1 MTTATISAVLP
12 RLRRRSELGLI
23 LFSAVIIGGAY
34 TLASLG
40 RTASIPANIGPFLG
54 VVVGLVLIAHLAV
67 RRLAPA
73 ADGILLPVAG
83 LLNGLGYVVIARLD
97 QKLAG
102 LQAAWTAVGILAFV
116 LTLLVVRRTRDLQA
130 HRYTFA
136 LVGVGLLLLPLLP
149 GIGRPVLGARVWV
162 FLGPMSFQPG
172 EVAKI
177 CLVIFLAAYLVE
189 KRELLG
195 MATWPRF
202 RPVLP
207 DLKHLGPILAA
218 VGIALLV
225 LVFENDFGQS
235 LLLVTLFIVMLWVAT
250 ERSTYLVVGFG
261 LFAAGA
267 YAAWQKVTHVRARFT
282 IWLNP
287 WSSYDRNGYQ
297 IVQGAF
303 AMSWGGVAGTGL
315 GLGSP
320 GLVPESQNDFIFAVI
335 GEELGVLGST
345 LVLVA
350 YLMIIGAGLR
360 IAAQAESAFDK
371 LLAVG
376 VTALLGF
383 QSFIII
389 AGVTR
394 VLPLTGVA
402 LPFVSYGGSS
412 LVSSY
417 VLLAL
422 LMRVSDES
430 TRKRLA
436 NEAAR

>member
-97 QKLAG
+97 QRLAG

-172 EVAKI
+172 EVAKVLKVLDERERTI
-177 CLVIFLAAYLVE
+177 LCLRFGLDGGGERTLEEVAEHFGLTRERIRQIEARAMSKLRHPSADVGA
-189 KRELLG
+189 RELLE
-195 MATWPRF
+195 
-202 RPVLP
+202 
-207 DLKHLGPILAA
+207 A
-218 VGIALLV
+218 V
-225 LVFENDFGQS
+225 
-235 LLLVTLFIVMLWVAT
+235 
-250 ERSTYLVVGFG
+250 
-261 LFAAGA
+261 
-267 YAAWQKVTHVRARFT
+267 
-282 IWLNP
+282 
-287 WSSYDRNGYQ
+287 
-297 IVQGAF
+297 
-303 AMSWGGVAGTGL
+303 
-315 GLGSP
+315 
-320 GLVPESQNDFIFAVI
+320 
-335 GEELGVLGST
+335 
-345 LVLVA
+345 
-350 YLMIIGAGLR
+350 
-360 IAAQAESAFDK
+360 
-371 LLAVG
+371 
-376 VTALLGF
+376 
-383 QSFIII
+383 
-389 AGVTR
+389 
-394 VLPLTGVA
+394 
-402 LPFVSYGGSS
+402 
-412 LVSSY
+412 
-417 VLLAL
+417 
-422 LMRVSDES
+422 
-430 TRKRLA
+430 
-436 NEAAR
+436 

>member
-1 MTTATISAVLP
+1 MIP

-23 LFSAVIIGGAY
+23 LLSAVIIGGAY

-54 VVVGLVLIAHLAV
+54 IVLGLVLVAHLAV

-97 QKLAG
+97 RTLAG
-102 LQAAWTAVGILAFV
+102 LQAAWTGVGIVAFI
-116 LTLLVVRRTRDLQA
+116 LTLLVVRRTRDLQSR
-130 HRYTFA
+130 RYTLAF
-136 LVGVGLLLLPLLP
+136 LGVGLLLLPLLP
-149 GIGRPVLGARVWV
+149 HIGRPVQGARVWV

-189 KRELLG
+189 KRELLA
-195 MATWPRF
+195 MATWPKF
-202 RPVLP
+202 KPVLP
-207 DLKHLGPILAA
+207 DLKHLGPILVA
-218 VGIALLV
+218 VGMALLV

-235 LLLVTLFIVMLWVAT
+235 LLLVTLFIVMIWVAT
-250 ERSTYLVVGFG
+250 ERSSYLVVGFG
-261 LFAAGA
+261 LFGAGA
-267 YAAWQKVTHVRARFT
+267 YAAWKQVAHVQARFT
-282 IWLNP
+282 IWLDP
-287 WSSYDRNGYQ
+287 WKSYSGNGYQ

-303 AMSWGGVAGTGL
+303 AMAWGGVAGTGL

-320 GLVPESQNDFIFAVI
+320 HLVPESQNDFIFAVV

-345 LVLVA
+345 VVLVA
-350 YLMIIGAGLR
+350 FLMIIGAGLR
-360 IAAQAESAFDK
+360 IAIQAEGGFDK
-371 LLAVG
+371 LLATG
-376 VTALLGF
+376 VTALIGF

-402 LPFVSYGGSS
+402 LQFVSYGGSS

-417 VLLAL
+417 ILLAL

-436 NEAAR
+436 NAVPR